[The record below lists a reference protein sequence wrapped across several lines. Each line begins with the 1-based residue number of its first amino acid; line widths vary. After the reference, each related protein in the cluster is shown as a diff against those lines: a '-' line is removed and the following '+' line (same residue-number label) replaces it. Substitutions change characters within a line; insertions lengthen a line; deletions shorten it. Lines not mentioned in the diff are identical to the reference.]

1 MLKLKKSKSIKK
13 KITISIILIYFFISL
28 ISIYFL
34 NLFLQKQSEKK
45 YVDNINIIGRNL
57 SELLLS
63 DLFYSNYSEIENKIK
78 LTNFED
84 LEYILVYDKISKI
97 TAYKQ
102 FNDLSFYSLYEK
114 RIKNITNTNKVTL
127 NKINYNEKTIFE
139 FIFPIKTETTI
150 MGYIILGISEESI
163 ISQLS
168 LIAKILVVYGIISLI
183 IFSFFVNFFTKRLIN
198 PIKQLTQTM
207 TKFAEGN
214 LKVRSNIKTNDE
226 IEVLAETFNKMA
238 EKINEQLLSIEQ
250 HTLNLEKMVD
260 ERTKELYEAMEKLR
274 RKEKKI
280 NEMEKM
286 NSLNTLVSSIA
297 HHINNPLTIISG
309 NIEMMMPKMKNEEN
323 IKRMSKIFKAV
334 FDISNLIKDI
344 NFFSA
349 IRDFSMSKFA
359 LSSLINDVI
368 GSLYNELKEENNKIK
383 FEIDNTIG
391 ITIYGN
397 INLLSLALEN
407 IIKNSIQ
414 IFKKRNINDPVIKI
428 KFKRQKDSFT
438 FKILDNGGGIKSP
451 ERAMEPFYTSFEKN
465 RGLGLTFVYFIA
477 EVHSGEISI
486 KNFKDGTL
494 VTLTIKNQEVI

>member
-1 MLKLKKSKSIKK
+1 MKKSKSIKK
-13 KITISIILIYFFISL
+13 KITYSIILIYFIISL
-28 ISIYFL
+28 ISIYSL

-45 YVDNINIIGRNL
+45 YVNNINIIGRNL

-84 LEYILVYDKISKI
+84 FEYLLVYDRVSKI

-102 FNDLSFYSLYEK
+102 FNDLKFYLLYEK
-114 RIKNITNTNKVTL
+114 RIKHIININKVTL
-127 NKINYNEKTIFE
+127 NKINYNNKKIYE
-139 FIFPIKTETTI
+139 FIFPIKTENTI
-150 MGYIILGISEESI
+150 MGYIILGISEENI
-163 ISQLS
+163 RSQLS
-168 LIAKILVVYGIISLI
+168 LIAKLLLLYGIISFI

-198 PIKQLTQTM
+198 PIRQLTQTM

-214 LKVRSNIKTNDE
+214 LKIRSNIKTKDE
-226 IEVLAETFNKMA
+226 IEVLSETFNKMA

-250 HTLNLEKMVD
+250 HNLNLEKMVED
-260 ERTKELYEAMEKLR
+260 RTKELYEAMEKLR
-274 RKEKKI
+274 RNEKKI

-297 HHINNPLTIISG
+297 HHINNPLIIISG

-323 IKRMSKIFKAV
+323 LKRMSKIFKAV
-334 FDISNLIKDI
+334 YDISNLIKDI

-349 IRDFSMSKFA
+349 IKDFSMSRFS
-359 LSSLINDVI
+359 LSSLLNDVKS
-368 GSLYNELKEENNKIK
+368 SLYDELEKNNKIK
-383 FEIDNTIG
+383 LEIDDITG
-391 ITIYGN
+391 ITVYGN

-414 IFKKRNINDPVIKI
+414 IFKKRNIKNPVIKI
-428 KFKRQKDSFT
+428 KFIKRKDSFS
-438 FKILDNGGGIKSP
+438 FEISDNGGGIESP
-451 ERAMEPFYTSFEKN
+451 ERAMEPFYTSFEKS

-486 KNFKDGTL
+486 KNIKDGTL
-494 VTLTIKNQEVI
+494 VTLTIKNQEAI